1 MNYCLEPPLEG
12 VEVEQ
17 FSKNYK
23 VSITYRETLNG
34 QDINKEIPINELEN
48 YVNYT
53 ALKINKVSDSSD
65 YFYRYLKFDIIEPV
79 GYTFTD
85 ELRITES
92 AINTV
97 YGDKVNGYVVR
108 FTANISEDITSQ
120 RSKANDIYF
129 NGTGLTGTEL
139 TIYQGYLERLRQTLI
154 PYISKFS
161 GDGLSETDLRTLY
174 TDSHYNQK
182 AAGVVDYS
190 EFKYFAYSY
199 VYGIYTF
206 YDEKRKYNI
215 TKKNM
220 LKDNRTLIPVLLDQ
234 IVIYDETTETYTYY
248 PGDPSEEKKAEIWG
262 NLYRLVGGNNLTI
275 NITTLPEY
283 EPERYYC
290 SELYNKQYLKLDGNR
305 FTIQMSST
313 VPSASYLIK
322 YDDNYENCDKVYVI
336 SNSRNIYLKPGSIQA
351 LYDLIKEGLPT
362 KDYIASFN
370 NLELIMLQD
379 DREKLCTALEIEY
392 SNVFITWVKYDYTE
406 NVDWKNA
413 YIPYKLKKPEEN
425 NVFDKDYNEMLDEI
439 DYHFSF
445 DKHLSAWCG
454 WKEPVYLNVD
464 DYPPFD
470 KNSCNIYISEV
481 TSTGYKYGYYKKYK
495 NMNGVENK
503 KGVSI
508 NTITITTDA
517 GEPPEIPENLQN
529 MTQED
534 KDEWI
539 GKYKQWI
546 YNVNIKLNQRISSI
560 LPLMVMSIKVPI
572 TDLSATP
579 FLYTQW
585 YIDFYPA
592 SEIDKIVDYFLLEYD
607 STQWILNNLNVI
619 KAICGTNKKNYDPG
633 DHLKINNGIDVSRL
647 KVGFNYDLAVYLPYI
662 RREDM
667 TAHKGETPNYIYFN
681 GEEGL
686 QNGEGRR
693 NQLYQPLEGESES
706 TGLVGRVSYF
716 TNYLNNLRTSD
727 DSNFNGNDYPENVTE
742 VLNSLRE
749 LKPGRTGLYIY
760 EDPLVIKNVNEGQNC
775 HELVY
780 DNNEQC
786 YKFTYNSETYKVC
799 YVPTQGVLYMIDK
812 YPTSITTGEIKYLY
826 NGYGSSTYVKFLRN
840 DIGTIY
846 NGFLST
852 GTLELTNQEIETL
865 EKVKESYTR
874 LSLLDNLDESNEEE
888 YVKNFLKNTFAFYRT
903 YDEEF
908 CSYLGETSVSNMN
921 TEIFNGSNFLES
933 NSTITTSNGSYVYN
947 LLYFDN
953 NDKHVSALEVKLQI
967 VTDAR
972 NSISTFI
979 LPDDV
984 SNLTDDEKTACK
996 DAYIE
1001 WLQSVN
1007 SFLMDNN
1014 NTILSILNNVTS
1026 SENIKVPLADNTN
1039 VNITYYAQ
1047 DKYLNTELMKLFN
1060 NIDYRSSYKSLDT
1073 SDTNTFGICSY
1084 DGYVTNWILENYT
1097 KLQTIYGNEPVPTRG
1112 HLTSDGKSRLVVQY
1126 GNPQITHDKIYDDD
1140 NQEFYPEIEI
1150 NGTSESVY
1158 GVNKNTERRNRW
1170 GNFSKETKR
1179 RINKHSYITE
1189 TTPGNGFLG
1198 EYEKFSNYLNGLTL
1212 DDEPD
1217 NPEPEHVEITTLE
1230 GFEPDT
1236 NATYF
1241 INKGLTI
1248 TNYPKITDEYEITEI
1263 DNEDLI
1269 FDNDGT
1275 YYVNYILTQMIYL
1288 IKDVE
1293 SVTPD
1298 VAKYL
1303 YRLKFSSTNVKFLK
1317 DDVSN
1322 IYKDVLGYT
1331 NDVNNPLSLTNQ
1343 GIDEKREIN
1352 NYDYHGIKEM
1362 FENIS
1367 NAKGQDWV
1375 NRFRNILICSRTFDS
1390 KFCSNLIYM
1399 LSYDTTDAV
1408 FNGSNFS
1415 DTNTIVYENGKYI
1428 NNIFY
1433 YSGFY
1438 NYVKMELLDITDL
1451 TKVLE
1456 SDNEE
1461 DNYKAPADDKI
1472 TLESYESWLSK
1483 INNLL
1488 KEINTTLKDQIDD
1501 MIKTETGT
1509 VEINNKDVSY
1519 TIYAQDKYLNT
1530 EILKLI
1536 KNIDYSDNFDSID
1549 LNEAMGIYAIDYYAT
1564 KWILD
1569 HRAELEVIYG
1579 EGEIPTMGHLMY
1591 NADENRYDSIL
1602 EITYGD
1608 PDLSSNAIYNGTDFY
1623 PAFGEDTAYGVN
1635 NGAKRRDRWIT
1646 TYIQGHAQ
1654 YRRRTKKDE
1663 VYAGLV

>member
-1 MNYCLEPPLEG
+1 MFVRKFIHDKIFGKKGDGQCYTTMTNVPLPTQEGQYVYLYIYEITEGLLPVICSTENYDEYTRKVYRIDSNWQLSERVLGDEEWRLMNTWIPKNILDYNWIELSQIIFTGKGLFVIMINSLLENEQLRVAEKYLFYNIMPKKENPEDDDQFFCIFLRNEIETLNSYGFTIENVKPFNWSYSDSLTNRERQYKNWYDELDVYKVDFPDYKIYDYKKFKEMYRNMITNMKTACQSPNWTNDNALSGDEIIISKLFDVNSRRAFGLLWKIFSFSRRAMNYCLEPPLEG

-979 LPDDV
+979 LPDD
-984 SNLTDDEKTACK
+984 
-996 DAYIE
+996 
-1001 WLQSVN
+1001 
-1007 SFLMDNN
+1007 
-1014 NTILSILNNVTS
+1014 
-1026 SENIKVPLADNTN
+1026 
-1039 VNITYYAQ
+1039 
-1047 DKYLNTELMKLFN
+1047 KL
-1060 NIDYRSSYKSLDT
+1060 
-1073 SDTNTFGICSY
+1073 C
-1084 DGYVTNWILENYT
+1084 
-1097 KLQTIYGNEPVPTRG
+1097 
-1112 HLTSDGKSRLVVQY
+1112 
-1126 GNPQITHDKIYDDD
+1126 PQ
-1140 NQEFYPEIEI
+1140 
-1150 NGTSESVY
+1150 
-1158 GVNKNTERRNRW
+1158 
-1170 GNFSKETKR
+1170 
-1179 RINKHSYITE
+1179 
-1189 TTPGNGFLG
+1189 
-1198 EYEKFSNYLNGLTL
+1198 
-1212 DDEPD
+1212 
-1217 NPEPEHVEITTLE
+1217 
-1230 GFEPDT
+1230 
-1236 NATYF
+1236 
-1241 INKGLTI
+1241 
-1248 TNYPKITDEYEITEI
+1248 
-1263 DNEDLI
+1263 
-1269 FDNDGT
+1269 
-1275 YYVNYILTQMIYL
+1275 
-1288 IKDVE
+1288 
-1293 SVTPD
+1293 
-1298 VAKYL
+1298 
-1303 YRLKFSSTNVKFLK
+1303 
-1317 DDVSN
+1317 
-1322 IYKDVLGYT
+1322 
-1331 NDVNNPLSLTNQ
+1331 
-1343 GIDEKREIN
+1343 
-1352 NYDYHGIKEM
+1352 
-1362 FENIS
+1362 
-1367 NAKGQDWV
+1367 
-1375 NRFRNILICSRTFDS
+1375 
-1390 KFCSNLIYM
+1390 
-1399 LSYDTTDAV
+1399 
-1408 FNGSNFS
+1408 
-1415 DTNTIVYENGKYI
+1415 
-1428 NNIFY
+1428 
-1433 YSGFY
+1433 
-1438 NYVKMELLDITDL
+1438 
-1451 TKVLE
+1451 
-1456 SDNEE
+1456 
-1461 DNYKAPADDKI
+1461 
-1472 TLESYESWLSK
+1472 
-1483 INNLL
+1483 
-1488 KEINTTLKDQIDD
+1488 
-1501 MIKTETGT
+1501 
-1509 VEINNKDVSY
+1509 
-1519 TIYAQDKYLNT
+1519 
-1530 EILKLI
+1530 
-1536 KNIDYSDNFDSID
+1536 
-1549 LNEAMGIYAIDYYAT
+1549 
-1564 KWILD
+1564 
-1569 HRAELEVIYG
+1569 
-1579 EGEIPTMGHLMY
+1579 
-1591 NADENRYDSIL
+1591 
-1602 EITYGD
+1602 
-1608 PDLSSNAIYNGTDFY
+1608 
-1623 PAFGEDTAYGVN
+1623 
-1635 NGAKRRDRWIT
+1635 
-1646 TYIQGHAQ
+1646 
-1654 YRRRTKKDE
+1654 
-1663 VYAGLV
+1663 